1 MKQLDCDCVIL
12 VNNIASEFVKS
23 NSIAIVQADNA
34 LRTEFLPTKHCI
46 DYRFETQHYI
56 QIGS

>member
-34 LRTEFLPTKHCI
+34 SRTEFLPTKHCI
-46 DYRFETQHYI
+46 DYRFETQHYK
-56 QIGS
+56 